1 MAKDGKGTHT
11 EANEPKE
18 MKKDNSGR
26 NRLLW
31 AVAAGVVAYML
42 AITAQAVLHAFGLL
56 GNWGAWVIAP
66 MIAAALTGRM
76 TLAWLRCRQASKSL
90 EKERDLLMGH
100 VRELT
105 YNINNPLNAITA
117 HLVSLKTEFNP
128 GSIEQIE
135 ISSRVISKLVSRL
148 ANLNVEAL
156 KAAEAAHTAG
166 LDMEQMG
173 RAGSL

>member
-1 MAKDGKGTHT
+1 MADSNTKQVQ
-11 EANEPKE
+11 AP
-18 MKKDNSGR
+18 KKDNSGR

-31 AVAAGVVAYML
+31 SVTAGVVTYLL
-42 AITAQAVLHAFGLL
+42 AVSAQSVFYAAGWL

-66 MIAAALTGRM
+66 MLAAALAGRM
-76 TLAWLRCRQASKSL
+76 TLGWLRCRAASKVL
-90 EKERDLLMGH
+90 RKERDLLTGR

-128 GSIEQIE
+128 GSVQQIE
-135 ISSRVISKLVSRL
+135 ISSRLIAKLVGKL
-148 ANLNVEAL
+148 ANIDVAALQEDEAQVGSVDVEQL
-156 KAAEAAHTAG
+156 
-166 LDMEQMG
+166 G